1 MFWQVRSN
9 SQTSSEDG
17 FGTIACYSPP
27 LDAAGN
33 SVAGL
38 FLIEEMA

>member
-1 MFWQVRSN
+1 M
-9 SQTSSEDG
+9 
-17 FGTIACYSPP
+17 ACYSPP

>member
-1 MFWQVRSN
+1 M
-9 SQTSSEDG
+9 
-17 FGTIACYSPP
+17 ACYSPP

-38 FLIEEMA
+38 FLIEEMARSLVLSLFD